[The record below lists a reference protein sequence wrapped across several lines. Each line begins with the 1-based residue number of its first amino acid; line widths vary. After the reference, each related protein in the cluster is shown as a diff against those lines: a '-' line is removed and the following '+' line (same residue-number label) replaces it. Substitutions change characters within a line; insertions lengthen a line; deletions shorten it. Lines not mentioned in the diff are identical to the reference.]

1 MILELLGG
9 KIIFVKNESKLIQK
23 KEELFKKGD
32 VSKWGL
38 KKEDLKD
45 KQYII
50 NNKELAF
57 TKMLYKD
64 TLQALNYKRAFV
76 FYGNSLINEFQRIR
90 NRNISM
96 IEDNILL
103 YSRS

>member
-1 MILELLGG
+1 MKNQIELLEINLREQFKFINKQHKEMNFLIKKMNQK
-9 KIIFVKNESKLIQK
+9 KIIFVKNENKLIQK

-50 NNKELAF
+50 NNKE
-57 TKMLYKD
+57 
-64 TLQALNYKRAFV
+64 
-76 FYGNSLINEFQRIR
+76 
-90 NRNISM
+90 
-96 IEDNILL
+96 
-103 YSRS
+103 

>member
-1 MILELLGG
+1 
-9 KIIFVKNESKLIQK
+9 
-23 KEELFKKGD
+23 
-32 VSKWGL
+32 
-38 KKEDLKD
+38 
-45 KQYII
+45 
-50 NNKELAF
+50 
-57 TKMLYKD
+57 MLYKD

-103 YSRS
+103 YSRSSINDINKLENILKNLICTFEKKENKI